1 MQFTLLRDVK
11 RVLPT
16 IFTGAVAV
24 IVILD
29 ALLDA
34 VRVLQNAPTSAI
46 LNNAALLLINWGA
59 VLTALALMIG
69 LVGVVGNHV
78 KRIQQR
84 SPDWPYSIILLVGMI
99 AVILLGIVGVPDL
112 RTFPPR
118 FEAQSLAEEPIRV
131 FFRTFYEPLASS
143 LLALLAFFSLSA
155 MLRAVRQRNREG
167 IVIVVVATLVLIF
180 QFAPLANLPLV
191 TGAVNWINEYLVLAG
206 ARALLIGVAIG
217 TLVASMRVLLGF
229 DQPYL
234 DR

>member
-16 IFTGAVAV
+16 IFTGAVAL

-29 ALLDA
+29 ALFDA
-34 VRVLQNAPTSAI
+34 VLVLQNTPTAVALSD
-46 LNNAALLLINWGA
+46 LALLLINWGA
-59 VLTALALMIG
+59 VLTALALLLG
-69 LVGVVGNHV
+69 LVGVVGNHI

-84 SPDWPYSIILLVGMI
+84 SPDWPYSIILLVSMVS
-99 AVILLGIVGVPDL
+99 VILLGIVGVPDFS
-112 RTFPPR
+112 TMPPR
-118 FEAQSLAEEPIRV
+118 VEAQSLAEEPIRV

-155 MLRAVRQRNREG
+155 MLRAIRQRNREG
-167 IVIVVVATLVLIF
+167 IVIVVVAILVLVF
-180 QFAPLANLPLV
+180 QFAPLANLPLI
-191 TGAVNWINEYLVLAG
+191 TATVNWINDYLVLAG